1 MKISKPY
8 TLTTETFQNIGSEAV
23 RLYLREPYLFYEKQ
37 IDDLINSHSNVLELG
52 AGTGLHTYSLSLKAA
67 KVTATDISQEYLD
80 ILLKNALSKKLE
92 NITTKIADIEN
103 LPFKDKSFDA
113 VVSAGSLSY
122 GDSMKIDLEV
132 RRVLK
137 PGGYF
142 ICVDSLNNN
151 PLYYINRFIHVKRK
165 KRKKISF
172 LNMPTIKR
180 IKSISSM
187 YKKTEVKYF
196 GCISF
201 LGPVLIRPFGEN
213 FFFKISRK
221 VDRLFKIKRSA
232 FKFVL
237 VAKT

>member
-1 MKISKPY
+1 M
-8 TLTTETFQNIGSEAV
+8 
-23 RLYLREPYLFYEKQ
+23 Q
-37 IDDLINSHSNVLELG
+37 IL
-52 AGTGLHTYSLSLKAA
+52 
-67 KVTATDISQEYLD
+67 
-80 ILLKNALSKKLE
+80 
-92 NITTKIADIEN
+92 EN

-151 PLYYINRFIHVKRK
+151 PLYYINRFIHVKEK
-165 KRKKISF
+165 KREKISF

-180 IKSISSM
+180 IKSISKM

-201 LGPVLIRPFGEN
+201 FRPSSY
-213 FFFKISRK
+213 K
-221 VDRLFKIKRSA
+221 A
-232 FKFVL
+232 FW
-237 VAKT
+237 